1 MEETW
6 RFKKERRKEEH
17 YLEELRGTTL
27 GQFSLLP
34 FPFQRKKVVKEFAQR
49 APLSRLP
56 QLLVEET
63 ENAIQKGNYFFFFSS
78 FR

>member
-27 GQFSLLP
+27 EQIPRLP
-34 FPFQRKKVVKEFAQR
+34 FPFQRKKVVKEFGQW

-56 QLLVEET
+56 QLLEEKT
-63 ENAIQKGNYFFFFSS
+63 TNEIQKGNYFFFSS